1 MRDEAPKDPY
11 MEYATRHGIT
21 RAKAKAEMLAMMY
34 GVEPE
39 TLSLA
44 QKLAAMSD
52 DRPWAELNAEK
63 RATSISEAKAA
74 IDAGEAFKDGETRV
88 KVLLPRSSACGAV
101 PAVVSAL
108 REITDAGVIND
119 ASAIEVRI
127 GGVSSVTV
135 LVSRRSG
142 KSEMWGP
149 APWPVAFVIDAVA
162 NWAIRKD
169 PKQ

>member
-11 MEYATRHGIT
+11 LEYAARHGIT

-34 GVEPE
+34 GVDPE

-44 QKLAAMSD
+44 QKAAAMSD
-52 DRPWAELNAEK
+52 NRPWSELDAEK
-63 RATSISEAKAA
+63 RAVSISEAKAA
-74 IDAGEAFKDGETRV
+74 IDAGEAFKGGETRV

-101 PAVVSAL
+101 PAVVSSL
-108 REITDAGVIND
+108 REVTDAGVIKG

-127 GGVSSVTV
+127 GCVSSITA

-142 KSEMWGP
+142 KSQMWGP
-149 APWPVAFVIDAVA
+149 APWPVAFVVAAVA